1 MMPTARIEAILACVL
16 TVLLLGA
23 LSPAGPARAAADSS
37 VVESPPGTLIVPPRA
52 PALGGSQPSAA
63 TTREDTALVSRRR
76 KAREGFGRGLM
87 LEQQHAYAAAIL
99 SYTNA
104 ARLDPTLRGP
114 SYRIGLL
121 YVSRQQYKP
130 AALAFREELRR
141 DPGNRAATM
150 EFASVLAELGDTTRS
165 VRMLEDLTRRAPGD
179 AAVWRSLGFV
189 YGRAGRHAA
198 AEKALRGAV
207 GLDPK
212 FARAWRDLG
221 VILAAQGKS
230 SEAETAYRRA
240 LQIDPG
246 DVTALINLGN
256 LESRAGDHEQALAQY
271 REAAQRDS
279 TQALAYRG
287 QIAELVALGREPEAG
302 AVWRRWLAISEDDA
316 EVREGAA
323 RHFIRQGRS
332 DIALELARDGVR
344 RAPDSGEAWWL
355 LGEVRTESGDL
366 RSALDAYRRASK
378 GFTTPADV
386 ARAEGSIHA
395 IRATAADSLR
405 SWFTADSAAGARPGR
420 PGSTRR

>member
-1 MMPTARIEAILACVL
+1 MTPTARIETVLARVL
-16 TVLLLGA
+16 TVLLLSA
-23 LSPAGPARAAADSS
+23 LGPSGRALAVVDSTAF
-37 VVESPPGTLIVPPRA
+37 ESAPGRLLVPSRA
-52 PALGGSQPSAA
+52 PAPGVSPSGPAA
-63 TTREDTALVSRRR
+63 TSQDTALVSRRR
-76 KAREGFGRGLM
+76 KAREDFGRGLM
-87 LEQQHAYAAAIL
+87 LEKQHAYAAAIL

-104 ARLDPTLRGP
+104 ARLDPALRGP

-121 YVSRQQYKP
+121 YASRQQYRP
-130 AALAFREELRR
+130 AARAFREELHR

-150 EFASVLAELGDTTRS
+150 EFAVALAELGDTTRS

-189 YGRAGRHAA
+189 HGRAGRHAA

-221 VILAAQGKS
+221 VILAAQDKR
-230 SEAETAYRRA
+230 SEARAAYRRA

-246 DVTALINLGN
+246 DETALINLGN
-256 LESRAGDHEQALAQY
+256 LDSRAGDHEQALAHY
-271 REAAQRDS
+271 REAARGDS

-287 QIAELVALGREPEAG
+287 QIAELVALGREAEAG
-302 AVWRRWLAISEDDA
+302 AVWRRWLAVAEDDA

-323 RHFIRQGRS
+323 RHFIRQGRT
-332 DIALELARDGVR
+332 DIALQLARDGVR

-355 LGEVRTESGDL
+355 LGEVRGETGDL
-366 RSALDAYRRASK
+366 RSALDAYRRAAK

-386 ARAEGSIHA
+386 ARAEESISA
-395 IRATAADSLR
+395 IRVTAADSLR
-405 SWFTADSAAGARPGR
+405 SWFTADSAAAARPG
-420 PGSTRR
+420 GATGKRR